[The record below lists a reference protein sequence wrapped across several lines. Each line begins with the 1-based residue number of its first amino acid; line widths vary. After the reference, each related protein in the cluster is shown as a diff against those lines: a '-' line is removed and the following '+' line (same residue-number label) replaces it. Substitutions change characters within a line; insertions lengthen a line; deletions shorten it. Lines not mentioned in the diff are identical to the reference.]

1 MGLSS
6 MLFVALGNLM
16 HSEIVRFLKLY
27 KITSAW
33 TFKFLLASQCFNSF
47 VWSTQYT
54 VNVAF
59 DI

>member
-16 HSEIVRFLKLY
+16 HSEIVRFLKLN
-27 KITSAW
+27 KITGAS
-33 TFKFLLASQCFNSF
+33 TFKFLLTSQCFNSF

-54 VNVAF
+54 VDVAF

>member
-1 MGLSS
+1 

-16 HSEIVRFLKLY
+16 HSEIVRFLKLN
-27 KITSAW
+27 KITGAS
-33 TFKFLLASQCFNSF
+33 TFKFLLASQFFNSF

-54 VNVAF
+54 VDVAF

>member
-1 MGLSS
+1 

-47 VWSTQYT
+47 V
-54 VNVAF
+54 
-59 DI
+59 